1 MNYFADKETKRTLA
15 VGIEP
20 RVLGDTYYRVVL
32 PDFGVAVHTGL
43 EETCEY
49 ACSLI

>member
-20 RVLGDTYYRVVL
+20 GVLGDTYYRVVL